1 MNQLYYM
8 VLKVSWKQKD
18 TGFVHE
24 TNVNERVLLSLK
36 EMEERMVKVSQ
47 NSNSP
52 YRKRRCSQTLSIF
65 SCKFFLTLLL
75 LKQQKELW
83 GQKKEQFIKAR
94 ADILE
99 QLYRVPVSVNNINEP
114 KTHALFSKMVINQKR
129 QFVFSFLF
137 LPV

>member
-1 MNQLYYM
+1 M
-8 VLKVSWKQKD
+8 VKKY
-18 TGFVHE
+18 VHFRRVKEIQENVQRMKME

-65 SCKFFLTLLL
+65 SCKFVLTLLL

-83 GQKKEQFIKAR
+83 GQKKEQFIKASR
-94 ADILE
+94 HFGTAL
-99 QLYRVPVSVNNINEP
+99 LCVSVNNINEP

>member
-1 MNQLYYM
+1 MDFPRKRFIEM
-8 VLKVSWKQKD
+8 VKKY
-18 TGFVHE
+18 VHFRRVKEIQENVQRMKME

-65 SCKFFLTLLL
+65 FLQVFLTLLL
-75 LKQQKELW
+75 FKQQKELW

-99 QLYRVPVSVNNINEP
+99 QLYRV
-114 KTHALFSKMVINQKR
+114 
-129 QFVFSFLF
+129 
-137 LPV
+137 

>member
-1 MNQLYYM
+1 MLSVLFSLSFQPTTKLIKEAMDFPRKRFTEM
-8 VLKVSWKQKD
+8 VKKY
-18 TGFVHE
+18 VHFRRVKEIQENVQRMKME

-65 SCKFFLTLLL
+65 FLQVFLTLLL
-75 LKQQKELW
+75 FKQQKELW

-99 QLYRVPVSVNNINEP
+99 QLYRV
-114 KTHALFSKMVINQKR
+114 
-129 QFVFSFLF
+129 
-137 LPV
+137 

>member
-1 MNQLYYM
+1 M
-8 VLKVSWKQKD
+8 VKKY
-18 TGFVHE
+18 VHFRRVKEIQENVQRMKME
-24 TNVNERVLLSLK
+24 TNVNERVLLSLN
-36 EMEERMVKVSQ
+36 EMEERIVKVGQ

-52 YRKRRCSQTLSIF
+52 YRKSRCSQTLSIF

-99 QLYRVPVSVNNINEP
+99 QLYRV
-114 KTHALFSKMVINQKR
+114 
-129 QFVFSFLF
+129 
-137 LPV
+137 